1 MKIDL
6 LQGAD
11 ELLGLSPSLESAGL
25 LPAPSLAADPGYL
38 AAGHEGPVPC
48 AMVAREG
55 EHPIAYM
62 PFVPRWSSYTLRVGP
77 MRLGALPYRQLRL
90 LGYRGPD
97 DDQGTILGR
106 LCEELARYAQGRYHV
121 AMASELVEGDPLPV
135 RLAQQFGARGGRV
148 EIKTFDSFRV
158 DLGGTFTKYQRRRFS
173 SKTRNTIRRKLRAFA
188 DENGGD
194 DRFELCTAVDQV
206 DSFLNR
212 AEAIARRS
220 YQWRQG
226 HHVARST
233 TAMRSRLA
241 YLAERGCFRG
251 YLLSAGSTPVAY
263 CIGSVYGG
271 KFDYEVPGF
280 DERFSRLSPGI
291 VLLDRILADL
301 FEAQVADHLDFG
313 AGPGEYKRMFATTNP
328 RVVYLSY
335 YPRRAYSILINQLD
349 AACHLATTF
358 GRRVASRCLAMRTAA
373 LQTAEPA

>member
-6 LQGAD
+6 VKGAD
-11 ELLGLSPSLESAGL
+11 ELRGFVPGLGSAGL
-25 LPAPSLAADPGYL
+25 LPAPSLAADPSYL

-62 PFVPRWSSYTLRVGP
+62 PFVPRWSSYPLRVGP
-77 MRLGALPYRQLRL
+77 MPLGALPYRQLRL

-97 DDQGTILGR
+97 DDRGMVLGH
-106 LCEELARYAQGRYHV
+106 LCNELTRYAQGRYHV

-135 RLAQQFGARGGRV
+135 RLAEQFGARGGRLEV
-148 EIKTFDSFRV
+148 KTFDSYRV
-158 DLGGTFTKYQRRRFS
+158 DLGGTLADYQRRRFS
-173 SKTRNTIRRKLRAFA
+173 SKTRNTIRRKVRAFA
-188 DENGGD
+188 SESGGD

-206 DSFLNR
+206 DSFLER

-226 HHVARST
+226 HHVARTT
-233 TAMRSRLA
+233 TAMRSRLT

-251 YLLSAGSTPVAY
+251 YLLSSGPTPVAY

-291 VLLDRILADL
+291 VLLDRILDDL
-301 FEAQVADHLDFG
+301 FKAQVADHLDFG
-313 AGPGEYKRMFATTNP
+313 AGPGEYKRMFATANP

-335 YPRRAYSILINQLD
+335 YPRRAYSIVLSRLD
-349 AACHLATTF
+349 ATCQLATSF
-358 GRRVASRCLAMRTAA
+358 GRRVAGRLVMRPAALRTAE
-373 LQTAEPA
+373 TA